1 MRPEIEIMLRRRSD
15 PHQPIEDVHDQIME
29 GLCALG
35 LPWWQPDAHPPA
47 PDCGAD
53 LAAYLD
59 VSYALEA
66 FEPDVLRATI
76 DYVYRSAEY
85 DEDHATLDDRML
97 FQLDAASASDATYRE
112 LALVGFPGY
121 VRAFSPYR
129 GHVMTDAELAIHE
142 WRETS
147 EISREIGKRVTGRD
161 NVWRIEPVSYFDREL
176 CRRAFS
182 LAPEDITSRLS
193 GNIERVEMIGDGVLI
208 VATSAI
214 VDRDELLAI
223 DARIRGWLGVPHPRE
238 LL

>member
-1 MRPEIEIMLRRRSD
+1 MKSKIKIMLRRRSD
-15 PHQPIEDVHDQIME
+15 PHEPIEMVHDQIME

-59 VSYALEA
+59 VSPLLGP

-85 DEDHATLDDRML
+85 DEDDAELDDRML
-97 FQLDAASASDATYRE
+97 LYLDAATVSKAAYRE

-121 VRAFSPYR
+121 VRAFRPYR
-129 GHVMTDAELAIHE
+129 GHVMTDVDLSIHE

-147 EISREIGKRVTGRD
+147 EIWRETGTHVTGRD
-161 NVWRIEPVSYFDREL
+161 NIWRIEPVAYFDREL

-182 LAPEDITSRLS
+182 LSPEDIVSRLS
-193 GNIERVEMIGDGVLI
+193 GKVERVEIIGDGVLI
-208 VATSAI
+208 IATSAI

-223 DARIRGWLGVPHPRE
+223 DARIRAWLGVPHPRE